1 MAEDTDW
8 RLQGQDRYLQ
18 DGFWKQS
25 KSCRHRPT
33 TIVQRVCEGGNL
45 VGVAKLDLD
54 AVKDR
59 IANAFPGF
67 EMNMYDAG
75 SQYFTIDLYPP
86 YAFQIV
92 STPPENDD
100 VIEMLNAIID
110 IASEFNCVLYDPQT
124 GERYS

>member
-1 MAEDTDW
+1 MSYDMW
-8 RLQGQDRYLQ
+8 
-18 DGFWKQS
+18 FWKQS
-25 KSCRHRPT
+25 ESCRHRPT

-67 EMNMYDAG
+67 EMNMHDAG
-75 SQYFTIDLYPP
+75 SQYFTIELYPP